1 MSANYYDDLG
11 TRFGLEESFL
21 SRLKDMNI
29 LCDED
34 DKGSFFQLY
43 SPAWDGELFLEIVQ
57 RVERYKGYGAPNAP
71 ISIAAQRWE
80 LG

>member
-57 RVERYKGYGAPNAP
+57 RVEEYQGYGAPNAP
-71 ISIAAQRWE
+71 IRIAAQRRE